1 MIIARTDINDL
12 CCSDEHSEYDPPS
25 ISGTEDL
32 DTYIPI
38 INWHHD
44 PCLQDNQGMTVAM
57 IAAEEGKLEILS

>member
-44 PCLQDNQGMTVAM
+44 PCL
-57 IAAEEGKLEILS
+57 